1 MSILGINNP
10 TVQTLSK
17 TGYDRAGK
25 ARPVVAAVGDKA
37 TVSTD
42 AQMRLAQDLVVGRS
56 QAEIEKLFA
65 DIGVDVDESP
75 GTDWSAEATAQRIF
89 DFATAFYQ
97 KFADDNPD
105 LDEGSK
111 ITAYEDEIGLH
122 FNMADQNCNTFAA
135 AMAEMTGEDI
145 DMTRG
150 LTGMI
155 TPAAVRKAYRGCMP
169 KGGRKAIGATAD
181 AIGMLGPNE
190 LINGVALLLG
200 AGRGVGEHQRGALI
214 QGPTDFV
221 TKSQIVIEWPG
232 GLRAWQREKL
242 DEQAKARSESRRE

>member
-111 ITAYEDEIGLH
+111 ITAYEDEI
-122 FNMADQNCNTFAA
+122 
-135 AMAEMTGEDI
+135 
-145 DMTRG
+145 
-150 LTGMI
+150 
-155 TPAAVRKAYRGCMP
+155 
-169 KGGRKAIGATAD
+169 
-181 AIGMLGPNE
+181 
-190 LINGVALLLG
+190 
-200 AGRGVGEHQRGALI
+200 RGA
-214 QGPTDFV
+214 
-221 TKSQIVIEWPG
+221 IERGFSEAIEILEGMQVPG
-232 GLRAWQREKL
+232 EVLDTANETMTLLSEKL
-242 DEQAKARSESRRE
+242 DRFFGDLRGESADGEESQQAG